1 MAAVSRNDISA
12 TGVLQTYLLRKTLEV
27 FEPELYFYKMGTLPT
42 VAAGYNTLSWAKFT
56 QVAASSVTTGTTSSD
71 GVTPSDTA
79 FTATTIT
86 VTPTQYRIVVSLAD
100 LVVENN
106 VIGFLEGAAG
116 QVGHALARKVD
127 SVIQT
132 TVMAGTN
139 VAYGGTAANR
149 AALAATD
156 VLTSTLLN
164 RANAK
169 LQSLSAP
176 MIDGFYVAIIH
187 PFQLYDLRRDTSAG
201 SWLDVHKYTTPDRLY
216 KGEIGALFGTR
227 IVVSPNVDT
236 FASSVTVYP
245 ALVLGKEAYGVGS
258 FQTLQVM
265 YTPATASDSDP
276 LAQRRKVGAKIA
288 FGTSI
293 LQQDAMMRLE
303 TGATAI

>member
-1 MAAVSRNDISA
+1 MAAVSRNDISS

-27 FEPELYFYKMGTLPT
+27 FEPTLYFYKMGTLPT

-56 QVAASSVTTGTTSSD
+56 QVAASSVTTGTTSTD
-71 GVTPSDTA
+71 GVTPTDTA

-100 LVVENN
+100 LVIENN
-106 VIGFLEGAAG
+106 VIGFLEGAAS
-116 QVGHALARKVD
+116 QVGAALARKVD

-139 VAYGGTAANR
+139 VYYGGTAANR

-164 RANAK
+164 KAGAK
-169 LQSLSAP
+169 LHSLDAP

-187 PFQLYDLRRDTSAG
+187 PYQEYDLRRDTAAG
-201 SWLDVHKYTTPDRLY
+201 SWLDMSKYTTPDRLY
-216 KGEIGALFGTR
+216 KGEIGSLYGIR
-227 IVVSPNVDT
+227 VIVSSHVDT
-236 FASSVTVYP
+236 FASTVTVYP
-245 ALVLGKEAYGVGS
+245 ALVMGKDAYGVGS
-258 FQTLQVM
+258 FQTLSVL
-265 YTPATASDSDP
+265 YTPATPSDSDP

-293 LQQDAMMRLE
+293 LQEDAMVRLE
-303 TGATAI
+303 TGATAL